1 MENTGTF
8 LTTLD
13 FVVFFGSLL
22 GVMAL
27 GLWAGRNEST
37 SKDYF
42 LAGRNVRWW
51 GVAGSIFGSNISANH
66 MVGMMGVGFTLGF
79 AESHFEI
86 TAIAGLLLLCY
97 CFLPVYRKLNI
108 YTLSDYLSRRY
119 DDKSR
124 VAYSVIM
131 VLIITMV
138 MMLPAFYIGS
148 RSVNFLLVDQAH
160 INEVLKASA
169 GGVAQTIEIDKT
181 YYILG
186 VLIMALV
193 TGVYT
198 IVGGLKAVI
207 VTDVL
212 QSVLMLAGALI
223 VAWFTFNS
231 VEIGGWDG
239 MRALDAKGK
248 DLVHLYLPSDHPQRP
263 WSGML
268 SGLMVLHFY
277 YWGANQF
284 IVQRALAAK
293 TDKEARVG
301 IITAGFVKLLIPFIS
316 IGTGIAAYYVFAER
330 MPGVQV
336 DGDTAFPLLLREVVA
351 PAGIAGLVG
360 LVAAGLI
367 GAILSSVDSMMNS
380 AATLITFDFYKRFVN
395 PEATDKQLIRMGRVL
410 IGVMVIGCALLT
422 IVVFDPNTK
431 QLFFTYVA
439 SHQSKLVG
447 GVVVAFAVGMLW
459 KGATAAGGFAS
470 IITGVVVSYAVVP
483 VYGVTLGKTEFFSGM
498 FGTNLNFF
506 HGVFVAAIFATLA
519 NVIVSKMTQADE
531 GKSSLTFV
539 GLGVFTKASLR
550 ALITKVMLS
559 LLVYALLGF
568 FMWREIASPLVAALI
583 GSTWTWSMFIDTALK
598 GKAVELTDAI
608 NGEFLDAYEM
618 DLRLV
623 CRKLLPSNFNLIW
636 THLNSRMCICKR
648 KTKS

>member
-531 GKSSLTFV
+531 QKSSLTFV

-598 GKAVELTDAI
+598 GKAG
-608 NGEFLDAYEM
+608 N
-618 DLRLV
+618 
-623 CRKLLPSNFNLIW
+623 LLKDDKFWGGL
-636 THLNSRMCICKR
+636 LAACAVFMLFYFK
-648 KTKS
+648 

>member
-212 QSVLMLAGALI
+212 QSILMLAGALI

-483 VYGVTLGKTEFFSGM
+483 VYGVTLGKTEFFFGM
-498 FGTNLNFF
+498 FGANLNFF

-519 NVIVSKMTQADE
+519 NVIVSKMTQVDE
-531 GKSSLTFV
+531 QKSSLTFV

-598 GKAVELTDAI
+598 NPTGNLHKDDKFWGGLLAACAVFML
-608 NGEFLDAYEM
+608 FYF
-618 DLRLV
+618 
-623 CRKLLPSNFNLIW
+623 K
-636 THLNSRMCICKR
+636 
-648 KTKS
+648 

>member
-13 FVVFFGSLL
+13 FIVFFGSLL

-27 GLWAGRNEST
+27 GLWAGRKEST
-37 SKDYF
+37 TKDYF
-42 LAGRNVRWW
+42 LAGRTVRWW

-169 GGVAQTIEIDKT
+169 NGVAQTVQIDKT
-181 YYILG
+181 YYVYG

-212 QSVLMLAGALI
+212 QSILMLAGALI
-223 VAWFTFNS
+223 VAWFTYGE
-231 VEIGGWDG
+231 VGGWDG

-263 WSGML
+263 WTGML

-330 MPGVQV
+330 MPGVRV
-336 DGDTAFPLLLREVVA
+336 DGDTAFPLLLRELVA

-395 PEATDKQLIRMGRVL
+395 PQATDRQLIRMGRML

-447 GVVVAFAVGMLW
+447 GVVVAFAGGMLW

-506 HGVFVAAIFATLA
+506 HGVFIAAIFAVLA
-519 NVIVSKMTQADE
+519 NVIVSKMTQSDE
-531 GKSSLTFV
+531 QKSSLTFV
-539 GLGVFTKASLR
+539 GLGVFTHASLR
-550 ALITKVMLS
+550 LLITKVTLS

-568 FMWREIASPLVAALI
+568 LMWREIAVPLVAALVA
-583 GSTWTWSMFIDTALK
+583 SAWTWLM
-598 GKAVELTDAI
+598 
-608 NGEFLDAYEM
+608 FLDAALKTPLSAASKGRAHSLIRE
-618 DLRLV
+618 D
-623 CRKLLPSNFNLIW
+623 KFWGGLLAACAVFMLFYF
-636 THLNSRMCICKR
+636 K
-648 KTKS
+648 

>member
-13 FVVFFGSLL
+13 FIVFFGSLL

-27 GLWAGRNEST
+27 GLWAGRKEST
-37 SKDYF
+37 TKDYF

-169 GGVAQTIEIDKT
+169 NGVAQTVQIDKT
-181 YYILG
+181 YYVYG

-212 QSVLMLAGALI
+212 QSILMLAGALI
-223 VAWFTFNS
+223 VAWFTYGE
-231 VEIGGWDG
+231 VGGWDG

-263 WSGML
+263 WTGML

-330 MPGVQV
+330 MPGVRV
-336 DGDTAFPLLLREVVA
+336 DGDTAFPLLLRELVA

-395 PEATDKQLIRMGRVL
+395 PQATDRQLIRMGRML

-506 HGVFVAAIFATLA
+506 HGVFIAAIFAVLA
-519 NVIVSKMTQADE
+519 NVIVSKMTQSDE
-531 GKSSLTFV
+531 QKSSLTFV
-539 GLGVFTKASLR
+539 GLGVFTHASLR
-550 ALITKVMLS
+550 LLITKVTLS

-568 FMWREIASPLVAALI
+568 LMWREIAVPLVAALVA
-583 GSTWTWSMFIDTALK
+583 SAWTWLM
-598 GKAVELTDAI
+598 
-608 NGEFLDAYEM
+608 FLDAALKTPLSAASKGRAHSLIRE
-618 DLRLV
+618 D
-623 CRKLLPSNFNLIW
+623 KFWGGLLAACAVFMLFYF
-636 THLNSRMCICKR
+636 K
-648 KTKS
+648 

>member
-1 MENTGTF
+1 MENSGSF

-22 GVMAL
+22 GVMLL
-27 GLWAGRNEST
+27 GLWAGRRESST
-37 SKDYF
+37 EEFF
-42 LAGRNVRWW
+42 LAGRSVRWW

-86 TAIAGLLLLCY
+86 TAIAGLLLMCY

-131 VLIITMV
+131 ILIITMV

-148 RSVNFLLVDQAH
+148 RSVNFLLVDQVH
-160 INEVLKASA
+160 INDVLQSA
-169 GGVAQTIEIDKT
+169 GGDSAKTIQINKT
-181 YYILG
+181 YYIIG

-212 QSVLMLAGALI
+212 QSVLMLLGALI
-223 VAWFTFNS
+223 VAWFTFG
-231 VEIGGWDG
+231 EIGGWDQ
-239 MRALDAKGK
+239 MRALDREGK
-248 DLVHLYLPSDHPQRP
+248 DLMHLYLPSDHPQRP

-268 SGLMVLHFY
+268 SGLMILHFY

-293 TDKEARVG
+293 SDKEARVG

-316 IGTGIAAYYVFAER
+316 IGTGIAAYYVFSKKL
-330 MPGVQV
+330 PGVAI

-380 AATLITFDFYKRFVN
+380 AATLITFDIYKRYIN
-395 PEATDKQLIRMGRVL
+395 PEADEKQLIKIGRIL
-410 IGVMVIGCALLT
+410 IGVMVTGCALLT
-422 IVVFDPNTK
+422 IAVFDPNTK

-470 IITGVVVSYAVVP
+470 IVTGVVVSYSIVP
-483 VYGVTLGKTEFFSGM
+483 LYGATLGKTEFFSGL
-498 FGTNLNFF
+498 FGPNLNFF
-506 HGVFVAAIFATLA
+506 HGVFVAAICAAIA
-519 NVIVSKMTQADE
+519 NFIVSKLTQPDSE
-531 GKSSLTFV
+531 KSKLTFI
-539 GLGVFTKASLR
+539 GLGIFTESSMRSLFLKAG
-550 ALITKVMLS
+550 LS
-559 LLVYALLGF
+559 LVVYAVLGLT
-568 FMWREIASPLVAALI
+568 MWKEILSPVVAAVI
-583 GSTWTWSMFIDTALK
+583 GSIWTWGMFASAAIKANGQGEGGNLLK
-598 GKAVELTDAI
+598 DDRVWGGLLAACAVFML
-608 NGEFLDAYEM
+608 FYF
-618 DLRLV
+618 
-623 CRKLLPSNFNLIW
+623 K
-636 THLNSRMCICKR
+636 
-648 KTKS
+648 

>member
-1 MENTGTF
+1 MENTGSF

-27 GLWAGRNEST
+27 GLWAGRNESST
-37 SKDYF
+37 KDYF

-148 RSVNFLLVDQAH
+148 RSVNFLLVDQEH

-169 GGVAQTIEIDKT
+169 SGEAQTIQIDKT

-223 VAWFTFNS
+223 VAWFTFGE
-231 VEIGGWDG
+231 VGGWGG
-239 MRALDAKGK
+239 MRTLDAEGK
-248 DLVHLYLPSDHPQRP
+248 DLMHLYLPSDHPQRP
-263 WSGML
+263 WTGML

-293 TDKEARVG
+293 SDKEARVG

-336 DGDTAFPLLLREVVA
+336 AGDTAFPLLLREVVA
-351 PAGIAGLVG
+351 PVGISGLVG

-395 PEATDKQLIRMGRVL
+395 PQATDQQLIRMGRVL
-410 IGVMVIGCALLT
+410 IGVMVVGCALLT

-483 VYGVTLGKTEFFSGM
+483 VYGATLGKTEFFSGM
-498 FGTNLNFF
+498 FGSSLNFF
-506 HGVFVAAIFATLA
+506 HGVFVAAIFAVLA
-519 NVIVSKMTQADE
+519 NIIVSKMTQADE
-531 GKSSLTFV
+531 QKSSLTFV
-539 GLGVFTKASLR
+539 GLGVFTEASLHI
-550 ALITKVMLS
+550 LITKATLS

-568 FMWREIASPLVAALI
+568 VMWQEIAAPLVAALVA
-583 GSTWTWSMFIDTALK
+583 STWTWLMFINTELQSLLTAS
-598 GKAVELTDAI
+598 AEDRA
-608 NGEFLDAYEM
+608 
-618 DLRLV
+618 R
-623 CRKLLPSNFNLIW
+623 NLIREDKFW
-636 THLNSRMCICKR
+636 GGLLAACAIFMLFYFK
-648 KTKS
+648 

>member
-1 MENTGTF
+1 MENDGTF

-27 GLWAGRNEST
+27 GLWAGRKEST
-37 SKDYF
+37 TKDYF

-169 GGVAQTIEIDKT
+169 NGVAQTVQIDKT
-181 YYILG
+181 YYVYG

-212 QSVLMLAGALI
+212 QSILMLAGALI
-223 VAWFTFNS
+223 VAWFTYGE
-231 VEIGGWDG
+231 VGGWDG

-263 WSGML
+263 WTGML

-330 MPGVQV
+330 MPGVRV
-336 DGDTAFPLLLREVVA
+336 DGDTAFPLLLRELVA

-395 PEATDKQLIRMGRVL
+395 PQATDRQLIRMGRML

-506 HGVFVAAIFATLA
+506 HGVFIAAIFAVLA
-519 NVIVSKMTQADE
+519 NVIVSKMTQSDE
-531 GKSSLTFV
+531 QKSSLTFV
-539 GLGVFTKASLR
+539 GLGVFTHASLR
-550 ALITKVMLS
+550 LLITKVTLS

-568 FMWREIASPLVAALI
+568 LMWREIAVPLVAALVA
-583 GSTWTWSMFIDTALK
+583 SAWTWLM
-598 GKAVELTDAI
+598 
-608 NGEFLDAYEM
+608 FLDAALKTPLSAASKGRAHSLIRE
-618 DLRLV
+618 D
-623 CRKLLPSNFNLIW
+623 KFWGGLLAACAVFMLFYF
-636 THLNSRMCICKR
+636 K
-648 KTKS
+648 

>member
-27 GLWAGRNEST
+27 GLWAGRKEST
-37 SKDYF
+37 TKDYF

-169 GGVAQTIEIDKT
+169 NGVAQTVQIDKT
-181 YYILG
+181 YYVYG

-212 QSVLMLAGALI
+212 QSILMLAGALI
-223 VAWFTFNS
+223 VAWFTFGA
-231 VEIGGWDG
+231 VEVGGWDG
-239 MRALDAKGK
+239 MRTLDARGK
-248 DLVHLYLPSDHPQRP
+248 DLMHLYLPSDHPQRP
-263 WSGML
+263 WTGML

-293 TDKEARVG
+293 TDKEARMG
-301 IITAGFVKLLIPFIS
+301 IITAGFAKLLIPFIS

-395 PEATDKQLIRMGRVL
+395 PQATDRQLIRMGRML

-506 HGVFVAAIFATLA
+506 HGVFIAAIFAVLA
-519 NVIVSKMTQADE
+519 NVIVSKMTQSDE
-531 GKSSLTFV
+531 QKSSLTFV
-539 GLGVFTKASLR
+539 GLGVFTHASLR
-550 ALITKVMLS
+550 LLITKVTLS

-568 FMWREIASPLVAALI
+568 LMWQEIAVPLVAALVA
-583 GSTWTWSMFIDTALK
+583 STWTWLM
-598 GKAVELTDAI
+598 
-608 NGEFLDAYEM
+608 FLDAALKTPLSAASKGRAHSLIRE
-618 DLRLV
+618 D
-623 CRKLLPSNFNLIW
+623 KFWGGLLAACAVFMLFYF
-636 THLNSRMCICKR
+636 K
-648 KTKS
+648 

>member
-148 RSVNFLLVDQAH
+148 RSVNFLLVDQVH

-169 GGVAQTIEIDKT
+169 GGEAQTIQIDKT

-367 GAILSSVDSMMNS
+367 GAILSSVDSMLNS

-395 PEATDKQLIRMGRVL
+395 PEATDKQLIRMGRML
-410 IGVMVIGCALLT
+410 IGVMVVGCALLT
-422 IVVFDPNTK
+422 IAVFDPNTK

-483 VYGVTLGKTEFFSGM
+483 VYEVTLGNTEFFSNM

-531 GKSSLTFV
+531 QKSSLTFV

-550 ALITKVMLS
+550 ALITKVILS

-568 FMWREIASPLVAALI
+568 LMWREIASPLVAALI
-583 GSTWTWSMFIDTALK
+583 GSAWTWSMFIDTALK
-598 GKAVELTDAI
+598 GKTGNLLKDDKFWSGLLAACAVFML
-608 NGEFLDAYEM
+608 FYF
-618 DLRLV
+618 
-623 CRKLLPSNFNLIW
+623 K
-636 THLNSRMCICKR
+636 
-648 KTKS
+648 

>member
-13 FVVFFGSLL
+13 FIVFFGSLL

-27 GLWAGRNEST
+27 GLWAGRKEST
-37 SKDYF
+37 TKDYF

-169 GGVAQTIEIDKT
+169 NGVAQTVQIDKT
-181 YYILG
+181 YYVYG

-212 QSVLMLAGALI
+212 QSILMLAGALI
-223 VAWFTFNS
+223 VAWFTYGE
-231 VEIGGWDG
+231 VGGWDG

-263 WSGML
+263 WTGML

-330 MPGVQV
+330 MPGVRV

-395 PEATDKQLIRMGRVL
+395 PQATDRQLIRMGRML

-506 HGVFVAAIFATLA
+506 HGVFIAAIFAVLA
-519 NVIVSKMTQADE
+519 NVIVSKMTQSDE
-531 GKSSLTFV
+531 QKSSLTFV
-539 GLGVFTKASLR
+539 GLGVFTHASLR
-550 ALITKVMLS
+550 LLITKVTLS

-568 FMWREIASPLVAALI
+568 LMWREIAVPLVAALVA
-583 GSTWTWSMFIDTALK
+583 SAWTWLM
-598 GKAVELTDAI
+598 
-608 NGEFLDAYEM
+608 FLDAALKTPLSAASKGRAHSLIRE
-618 DLRLV
+618 D
-623 CRKLLPSNFNLIW
+623 KFWGGLLAACAVFMLFYF
-636 THLNSRMCICKR
+636 K
-648 KTKS
+648 

>member
-1 MENTGTF
+1 MENDGTF

-27 GLWAGRNEST
+27 GLWAGRKEST
-37 SKDYF
+37 TKDYF

-169 GGVAQTIEIDKT
+169 NGVAQTVQIDKT
-181 YYILG
+181 YYVYG

-212 QSVLMLAGALI
+212 QSILMLAGALI
-223 VAWFTFNS
+223 VAWFTYGE
-231 VEIGGWDG
+231 VGGWDG

-263 WSGML
+263 WTGML

-395 PEATDKQLIRMGRVL
+395 PQATDRQLIRMGRML

-506 HGVFVAAIFATLA
+506 HGVFIAAIFAVLA
-519 NVIVSKMTQADE
+519 NVIVSKMTQSDE
-531 GKSSLTFV
+531 QKSSLTFV
-539 GLGVFTKASLR
+539 GLGVFTHASLR
-550 ALITKVMLS
+550 LLITKVTLS

-568 FMWREIASPLVAALI
+568 LMWREIAVPLVAALVA
-583 GSTWTWSMFIDTALK
+583 SAWTWLM
-598 GKAVELTDAI
+598 
-608 NGEFLDAYEM
+608 FLDAALKTPLSAASKGRAHSLIRE
-618 DLRLV
+618 D
-623 CRKLLPSNFNLIW
+623 KFWGGLLAACAVFMLFYF
-636 THLNSRMCICKR
+636 K
-648 KTKS
+648 

>member
-531 GKSSLTFV
+531 QKSSLTFV

-598 GKAVELTDAI
+598 GKAGNLLKD
-608 NGEFLDAYEM
+608 D
-618 DLRLV
+618 
-623 CRKLLPSNFNLIW
+623 KLWGGLLAACAVFMLFYF
-636 THLNSRMCICKR
+636 R
-648 KTKS
+648 

>member
-66 MVGMMGVGFTLGF
+66 MVGMMGAGFTLGF

-598 GKAVELTDAI
+598 GKTGNLLKDDKFWGGLLAACAVFML
-608 NGEFLDAYEM
+608 FY
-618 DLRLV
+618 
-623 CRKLLPSNFNLIW
+623 FN
-636 THLNSRMCICKR
+636 
-648 KTKS
+648 

>member
-1 MENTGTF
+1 
-8 LTTLD
+8 
-13 FVVFFGSLL
+13 
-22 GVMAL
+22 
-27 GLWAGRNEST
+27 
-37 SKDYF
+37 
-42 LAGRNVRWW
+42 
-51 GVAGSIFGSNISANH
+51 
-66 MVGMMGVGFTLGF
+66 
-79 AESHFEI
+79 
-86 TAIAGLLLLCY
+86 
-97 CFLPVYRKLNI
+97 
-108 YTLSDYLSRRY
+108 
-119 DDKSR
+119 
-124 VAYSVIM
+124 
-131 VLIITMV
+131 MV

-169 GGVAQTIEIDKT
+169 GGEAQTIQIDKA

-212 QSVLMLAGALI
+212 QSILMLAGALI

-248 DLVHLYLPSDHPQRP
+248 DLMHLYLPSDHPDRP
-263 WSGML
+263 WTGML

-293 TDKEARVG
+293 SDKEARVG

-330 MPGVQV
+330 MPGVAV

-367 GAILSSVDSMMNS
+367 GAILSSVDSMLNS

-395 PEATDKQLIRMGRVL
+395 PEATDKQLIRMGRML
-410 IGVMVIGCALLT
+410 IGVMVVGCALLT
-422 IVVFDPNTK
+422 IAVFDPNTK

-483 VYGVTLGKTEFFSGM
+483 LYGVTLGKTEFFSGM
-498 FGTNLNFF
+498 FGANLNFF
-506 HGVFVAAIFATLA
+506 HGVFVAAICATLA

-531 GKSSLTFV
+531 QKSSLTFV
-539 GLGVFTKASLR
+539 GLGIFTKASLR
-550 ALITKVMLS
+550 ALITKVTLS

-568 FMWREIASPLVAALI
+568 LMWREIASPLVAALVA
-583 GSTWTWSMFIDTALK
+583 SAWTWSMFIDTALK
-598 GKAVELTDAI
+598 GRAGNILKDDKLWGGLLAACAVFML
-608 NGEFLDAYEM
+608 FYF
-618 DLRLV
+618 
-623 CRKLLPSNFNLIW
+623 K
-636 THLNSRMCICKR
+636 
-648 KTKS
+648 

>member
-13 FVVFFGSLL
+13 FIVFFGSLL

-27 GLWAGRNEST
+27 GLWAGRKEST
-37 SKDYF
+37 TKDYF

-169 GGVAQTIEIDKT
+169 NGVAQTVQIDKT
-181 YYILG
+181 YYVYG

-212 QSVLMLAGALI
+212 QSILMLAGALI
-223 VAWFTFNS
+223 VAWFTYGE
-231 VEIGGWDG
+231 VGGWDG

-263 WSGML
+263 WTGML

-293 TDKEARVG
+293 TDKEARMG
-301 IITAGFVKLLIPFIS
+301 IITAGFAKLLIPFIS

-395 PEATDKQLIRMGRVL
+395 PQATDRQLIRMGRML

-506 HGVFVAAIFATLA
+506 HGVFIAAIFAVLA
-519 NVIVSKMTQADE
+519 NVIVSKMTQSDE
-531 GKSSLTFV
+531 QKSSLTFV
-539 GLGVFTKASLR
+539 GLGVFTHASLR
-550 ALITKVMLS
+550 LLITKVTLS
-559 LLVYALLGF
+559 LLVHALLGF
-568 FMWREIASPLVAALI
+568 LMWRGIASPLVAALI
-583 GSTWTWSMFIDTALK
+583 GSVWTWSMFIDTALK
-598 GKAVELTDAI
+598 GKAGSIFND
-608 NGEFLDAYEM
+608 D
-618 DLRLV
+618 
-623 CRKLLPSNFNLIW
+623 KLWGGLLAACAVFMLFYF
-636 THLNSRMCICKR
+636 K
-648 KTKS
+648 

>member
-13 FVVFFGSLL
+13 FIVFFGSLL

-27 GLWAGRNEST
+27 GLWAGRKEST
-37 SKDYF
+37 TKDYF

-519 NVIVSKMTQADE
+519 NVIVSKMTQVDE
-531 GKSSLTFV
+531 QKSSLTFV

-598 GKAVELTDAI
+598 GKAG
-608 NGEFLDAYEM
+608 N
-618 DLRLV
+618 
-623 CRKLLPSNFNLIW
+623 LLKDDKFWGGL
-636 THLNSRMCICKR
+636 LAACAVFMLFYFK
-648 KTKS
+648 

>member
-86 TAIAGLLLLCY
+86 TAIAGLLVLCY

-169 GGVAQTIEIDKT
+169 GGEAQTIEIDKT

-263 WSGML
+263 WTGML

-483 VYGVTLGKTEFFSGM
+483 VYEVTLGKTEFFSGM
-498 FGTNLNFF
+498 FGAKLNFF

-531 GKSSLTFV
+531 QKSNLTFV

-559 LLVYALLGF
+559 LLVYAVLGF
-568 FMWREIASPLVAALI
+568 LMWREIAAPPVAALI
-583 GSTWTWSMFIDTALK
+583 GSAWTWAMFISAALK
-598 GKAVELTDAI
+598 NPTGNLLKDDKFWGGLLAACAVFML
-608 NGEFLDAYEM
+608 FYF
-618 DLRLV
+618 
-623 CRKLLPSNFNLIW
+623 K
-636 THLNSRMCICKR
+636 
-648 KTKS
+648 

>member
-212 QSVLMLAGALI
+212 QSVLMLAGALL

-598 GKAVELTDAI
+598 GKAGNLLKD
-608 NGEFLDAYEM
+608 D
-618 DLRLV
+618 
-623 CRKLLPSNFNLIW
+623 KLWGGLLAACAVFMLFYF
-636 THLNSRMCICKR
+636 R
-648 KTKS
+648 

>member
-1 MENTGTF
+1 MENSTSF
-8 LTTLD
+8 LTTFD
-13 FVVFFGSLL
+13 FIVFFGSLL
-22 GVMAL
+22 GVMLL

-37 SKDYF
+37 SQDFF

-66 MVGMMGVGFTLGF
+66 MVGMMGVGFSLGF

-86 TAIAGLLLLCY
+86 TAIAGLLLMCY

-124 VAYSVIM
+124 IAYSVIM
-131 VLIITMV
+131 ILIITMV

-160 INEVLKASA
+160 INDVLQSA
-169 GGVAQTIEIDKT
+169 GGGAAKAIEINKT
-181 YYILG
+181 YYVIG

-223 VAWFTFNS
+223 VAYFTFS
-231 VEIGGWDG
+231 EVGGWSG
-239 MRALDAKGK
+239 MRELDSAGK

-263 WSGML
+263 WTGML
-268 SGLMVLHFY
+268 SGLLVLHFY

-293 TDKEARVG
+293 SDKEARIG

-316 IGTGIAAYYVFAER
+316 IGTGIAAYYVFSKKL
-330 MPGVQV
+330 PGVAI

-380 AATLITFDFYKRFVN
+380 AATLITFDIYKRYIN
-395 PEATDKQLIRMGRVL
+395 PEASDHQLIKIGRIL
-410 IGVMVIGCALLT
+410 IGVMVVGCALLT
-422 IVVFDPNTK
+422 VLVFDPNTK

-470 IITGVVVSYAVVP
+470 IITGVIVSYAIIP
-483 VYGVTLGKTEFFSGM
+483 IYSSSIGKIEFFENL
-498 FGTNLNFF
+498 FGSQLNFF
-506 HGVFVAAIFATLA
+506 HGVFIAAICAVIA
-519 NVIVSKMTQADE
+519 NVVVSKLTQADSE
-531 GKSSLTFV
+531 KSKLTFV
-539 GLGVFTKASLR
+539 GLNIFTESSLRLLVVKILISLAVYAMLGFGMWKEILSPTSAAVVGSLWTWGMFVSASLMDNSH
-550 ALITKVMLS
+550 AEGSSLIKDDRIWGGLLAACAVFMLF
-559 LLVYALLGF
+559 YF
-568 FMWREIASPLVAALI
+568 
-583 GSTWTWSMFIDTALK
+583 K
-598 GKAVELTDAI
+598 
-608 NGEFLDAYEM
+608 
-618 DLRLV
+618 
-623 CRKLLPSNFNLIW
+623 
-636 THLNSRMCICKR
+636 
-648 KTKS
+648 